1 MSEVTAAQ
9 GGRSN
14 GRGGRRGRG
23 GRGRVGGR
31 GRNNNHNGRGEAAGR
46 GNGLTMPVE
55 DLERKVNS
63 GLMSARAPPK
73 VTAAAAR
80 DRSATNAAIG
90 SKNPSLP
97 KKDENEENNGKVSR
111 GGGCGALVGTTN
123 EDGVAG
129 RSSSKPEA
137 VVAVQATVERS
148 AQGKN
153 SLRANFNW
161 SDEVD
166 DHNNDISGG
175 GGGNGNGNRK
185 KGSTSKNG
193 RGSRGERAGSGSN
206 SNAGCYVIA
215 PTVEAAVNTNNTNT
229 PTTVVVPNPLS
240 NPSIVRSPQP
250 PIDVNVD
257 YAGDA
262 VPQNIHTRARNRR
275 SNSSATA
282 VVPNPLSSDADPPT
296 TIIPTTTTTTKK
308 TKKKIRPKLTPSM
321 DDLTTSVE
329 DDDYALWTAPSP
341 LPPSPPPSST
351 KNESDN
357 HMPLSTPSST
367 SDDPMRFS
375 SASLGPSPAKLKK
388 GITNELFMNGGEDSI
403 MSMNSSMDDGTT
415 LSVASSSKASA
426 AKQKTRKKKK
436 KTKATASS
444 SSPQQPSLSAT
455 ITTTNKNT
463 KSHKHKVNEMS
474 IDTTITTTSS
484 NDSTSPIAMII
495 SSCLS
500 ENSIAIRQKAT
511 QLLLRQPSDRRS
523 SSISTSTEDR
533 NEKSKTF
540 LTHISSENEVI
551 SPTLMEKKVLVDVS
565 DPQEK
570 EDVKEEEE
578 VVVWPPQDK
587 TNKDDCCS
595 MCVLS

>member
-9 GGRSN
+9 GGRSD

-80 DRSATNAAIG
+80 DRSANANAAIS

-97 KKDENEENNGKVSR
+97 KKDENEENNGK
-111 GGGCGALVGTTN
+111 GGALAGTTN
-123 EDGVAG
+123 EDGAAG
-129 RSSSKPEA
+129 KSSSKPEA
-137 VVAVQATVERS
+137 VNAVQATAERS

-175 GGGNGNGNRK
+175 GGGNGNRK
-185 KGSTSKNG
+185 KGYTSEIG
-193 RGSRGERAGSGSN
+193 RGSRGERAGSGSKF
-206 SNAGCYVIA
+206 NAGGYVIA
-215 PTVEAAVNTNNTNT
+215 PAVEAAVNTNNTNT

-240 NPSIVRSPQP
+240 DPSIVRSPQP
-250 PIDVNVD
+250 TINVNVD
-257 YAGDA
+257 NAGDA

-296 TIIPTTTTTTKK
+296 TIIPTTTTMTKK
-308 TKKKIRPKLTPSM
+308 TKKKKIRPKLTPSM
-321 DDLTTSVE
+321 DDLTASVE

-351 KNESDN
+351 KNKSDN
-357 HMPLSTPSST
+357 PMPLSTPSST

-388 GITNELFMNGGEDSI
+388 GMTNELFMNGGEDSI

-436 KTKATASS
+436 KTKDTASS

-455 ITTTNKNT
+455 TTTTNKNT
-463 KSHKHKVNEMS
+463 KSPKHKVKEMS

-511 QLLLRQPSDRRS
+511 HLLLRQPSDRRS

-540 LTHISSENEVI
+540 LTHISSENEII

-565 DPQEK
+565 DRQEK

-578 VVVWPPQDK
+578 EVVVEEWPPQDK